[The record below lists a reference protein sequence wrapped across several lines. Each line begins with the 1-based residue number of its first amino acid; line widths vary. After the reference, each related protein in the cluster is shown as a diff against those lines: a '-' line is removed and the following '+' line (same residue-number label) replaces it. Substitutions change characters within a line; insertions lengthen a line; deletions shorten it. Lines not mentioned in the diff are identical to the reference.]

1 MAILDPAVD
10 AFLLAHVP
18 DRDDELKAMEAWAR
32 ERRFPIVGPAVGALL
47 EVLARSIGARR
58 VLELGS
64 GFGYSAAWWLRGMP
78 PDGTVVLTDLD
89 PDLVARGTA
98 HLERL
103 GHRGRF
109 RYAVGEA
116 IETLRRAHGPFD
128 VVYCDVDKEG
138 YPDVVEPA
146 VERLRPGG
154 LLVTDNALWGGD
166 VADPAVHDPATE
178 AIRVY
183 VERVSTHPLLRTTV
197 LPLRDGVAVSVRLP
211 DAGARATR

>member
-18 DRDDELKAMEAWAR
+18 ERAEELLRMEAYAR

-47 EVLARSIGARR
+47 EVLARSISARR
-58 VLELGS
+58 VFELGS

-78 PDGTVVLTDLD
+78 PDGEVVLTDLD
-89 PDLVARGTA
+89 PGNVARGTA

-109 RYAVGEA
+109 RYVAEEA
-116 IETLRRAHGPFD
+116 LRAFLRERGPFD
-128 VVYCDVDKEG
+128 VVYCDIDKEG

-166 VADPAVHDPATE
+166 VADPSVHDAATE

-183 VERVSTHPLLRTTV
+183 VERVATHPRLRTTV

-211 DAGARATR
+211 D

>member
-1 MAILDPAVD
+1 MAILDPAVET
-10 AFLLAHVP
+10 FLLAHVP
-18 DRDDELKAMEAWAR
+18 ARDDELHRMEAYAR

-47 EVLARSIGARR
+47 EVLARSVAARR
-58 VLELGS
+58 VYELGS
-64 GFGYSAAWWLRGMP
+64 GFGYSAAWWLRGTS
-78 PDGTVVLTDLD
+78 PDGEVVLTDLD
-89 PDLVARGTA
+89 PENVARGTE

-109 RYAVGEA
+109 RYVAEEA
-116 IETLRRAHGPFD
+116 LTAFRRERGPFD

-166 VADPAVHDPATE
+166 VADPSVHDAATD

-183 VERVSTHPLLRTTV
+183 VERVSTHPRLRTTV

-211 DAGARATR
+211 D